1 MDLMREGI
9 RHGSFTLYC
18 CFFSLLDP
26 GKDFLHGIG
35 ATAPLHLANK
45 VKKTKW
51 CRVADLK
58 FVQ

>member
-9 RHGSFTLYC
+9 CHGSFTLYC

-35 ATAPLHLANK
+35 ATAPLHLVNK
-45 VKKTKW
+45 VKAKQTI
-51 CRVADLK
+51 VDSGS
-58 FVQ
+58 